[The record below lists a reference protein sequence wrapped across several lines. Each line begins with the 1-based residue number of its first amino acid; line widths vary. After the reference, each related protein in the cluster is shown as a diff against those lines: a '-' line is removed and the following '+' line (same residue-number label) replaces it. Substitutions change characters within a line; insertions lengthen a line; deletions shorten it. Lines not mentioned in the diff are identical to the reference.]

1 MARSCIL
8 HPPRGARSSGPARL
22 LALGSALRGGVDLL
36 PRPEAP
42 NYAAPQRSPPR
53 ARYRYTHGL
62 TCLKKSA
69 DRGKKKLR
77 ELPAGSLGARGCH
90 PPTSDRP
97 STPARPAARGSH
109 TSPPALGAA
118 PGACRGRGWALTWHP
133 LLSVQVLAVFTWV
146 FKQVSGRKKEAKKKK
161 KSNYANGL
169 RTGSSA
175 LDLTPLP
182 LELWS
187 SPGRGFM
194 GARHGYARSR
204 RRSIAKLIKA
214 VMSTFPATLRAGWA
228 APPSARPRGAGA
240 LPPPRL
246 LPPLPA
252 PPLFPL
258 FLPLRAFSSLS
269 SL

>member
-42 NYAAPQRSPPR
+42 NYAAPQRSPPG

-109 TSPPALGAA
+109 TLPPALGAA

-146 FKQVSGRKKEAKKKK
+146 FKQVSGRKKKAKKKK
-161 KSNYANGL
+161 NPIMQMGSGL
-169 RTGSSA
+169 G
-175 LDLTPLP
+175 
-182 LELWS
+182 
-187 SPGRGFM
+187 
-194 GARHGYARSR
+194 GARW
-204 RRSIAKLIKA
+204 I
-214 VMSTFPATLRAGWA
+214 
-228 APPSARPRGAGA
+228 
-240 LPPPRL
+240 
-246 LPPLPA
+246 
-252 PPLFPL
+252 
-258 FLPLRAFSSLS
+258 
-269 SL
+269 

>member
-1 MARSCIL
+1 MALDPGPPGGARLPQLATGSGRC
-8 HPPRGARSSGPARL
+8 PRG
-22 LALGSALRGGVDLL
+22 V
-36 PRPEAP
+36 PRPRLGTYLAP
-42 NYAAPQRSPPR
+42 AFERAGPR
-53 ARYRYTHGL
+53 GFHLGFQT
-62 TCLKKSA
+62 SF
-69 DRGKKKLR
+69 R
-77 ELPAGSLGARGCH
+77 EEEGG
-90 PPTSDRP
+90 
-97 STPARPAARGSH
+97 
-109 TSPPALGAA
+109 
-118 PGACRGRGWALTWHP
+118 
-133 LLSVQVLAVFTWV
+133 
-146 FKQVSGRKKEAKKKK
+146 KKKK

>member
-1 MARSCIL
+1 MASPASKSRQTEGKKSCESCRPGAWEPAAAIL
-8 HPPRGARSSGPARL
+8 PPAIGPRPRPARRRARLPHLATGSGRCPRG
-22 LALGSALRGGVDLL
+22 V
-36 PRPEAP
+36 PRPRLGTYLAP
-42 NYAAPQRSPPR
+42 AFERAGPR
-53 ARYRYTHGL
+53 GFHLGFQTSFREEEG
-62 TCLKKSA
+62 
-69 DRGKKKLR
+69 GK
-77 ELPAGSLGARGCH
+77 
-90 PPTSDRP
+90 
-97 STPARPAARGSH
+97 
-109 TSPPALGAA
+109 
-118 PGACRGRGWALTWHP
+118 
-133 LLSVQVLAVFTWV
+133 
-146 FKQVSGRKKEAKKKK
+146 KKKK